1 MQEPAKVDSRRKVSQ
16 SPSEKVSAQSSEQ
29 SSEQQHKLEGNSFTA
44 QTTLTLETAM
54 SLYGLTES
62 QSFWETQ
69 QDTRCLLGW
78 GSNTV
83 VVAFRGTA
91 SMKNALADVQVP
103 FYFPCLH
110 GPVSSLLLQGSKTV
124 AVAFT
129 GTASMK
135 NALAD
140 VQVPFYWPLEALDL

>member
-1 MQEPAKVDSRRKVSQ
+1 MVCQEPAKADARRKVSQ
-16 SPSEKVSAQSSEQ
+16 TPPETVSQQSSGQ
-29 SSEQQHKLEGNSFTA
+29 WSERQNKVEGSSFTA

-54 SLYGLTES
+54 SLYGLTDS
-62 QSFWETQ
+62 QSFWETE

-103 FYFPCLH
+103 SPCTSLPAPPLPSPRKLWNLSSYNLCTE
-110 GPVSSLLLQGSKTV
+110 PVSV
-124 AVAFT
+124 ALVRD
-129 GTASMK
+129 
-135 NALAD
+135 NL
-140 VQVPFYWPLEALDL
+140 